1 MNRRYMR
8 ARLVLIRVALGTT
21 ALFGLALGCSQSW
34 TPTPAAPAPTATHSP
49 MPTMTPTSTPAIFVN
64 DPRRLA
70 RLLALNDYTASGQDL
85 LALSETEQNRIIE
98 VYEGYFVRAARVCDL
113 DYDDL
118 FWLFNTYAK
127 KLDRASR
134 RPWLG
139 KLQESVPGG
148 GVRLDFAHRIA
159 TNSIV
164 QRMIKSK
171 GSCDAYLE
179 SYTR

>member
-1 MNRRYMR
+1 
-8 ARLVLIRVALGTT
+8 
-21 ALFGLALGCSQSW
+21 
-34 TPTPAAPAPTATHSP
+34 
-49 MPTMTPTSTPAIFVN
+49 MTPTSTPAIFFH
-64 DPRRLA
+64 DQRRLA

-85 LALSETEQNRIIE
+85 LALNETEQNRIIE
-98 VYEGYFVRAARVCDL
+98 IYQGYFVRAAPVCDL
-113 DYDDL
+113 DYADLFWLFNTYAKKLDRASRRPWLGKLQTSYADL

-164 QRMIKSK
+164 QRMIKSA

>member
-1 MNRRYMR
+1 MNHRYIR
-8 ARLVLIRVALGTT
+8 ARLLRIGVALGMI

-34 TPTPAAPAPTATHSP
+34 TPTPVAPPPTATHTP
-49 MPTMTPTSTPAIFVN
+49 RPTMTPTSTPSIFVKE
-64 DPRRLA
+64 PRPLA

-98 VYEGYFVRAARVCDL
+98 VYEGYFVRSARVCDL
-113 DYDDL
+113 DYADL

-127 KLDRASR
+127 KLDSASR

-139 KLQESVPGG
+139 KLQETVPGG

-159 TNSIV
+159 TNSSV
-164 QRMIKSK
+164 QRMIKTA

>member
-1 MNRRYMR
+1 
-8 ARLVLIRVALGTT
+8 
-21 ALFGLALGCSQSW
+21 
-34 TPTPAAPAPTATHSP
+34 
-49 MPTMTPTSTPAIFVN
+49 MTPTSTPAIFFH
-64 DPRRLA
+64 DQRRLA

-85 LALSETEQNRIIE
+85 LALNETEQNRIIE
-98 VYEGYFVRAARVCDL
+98 IYQGYFVRAAPVCDL
-113 DYDDL
+113 DYADL

-164 QRMIKSK
+164 QRMIKSA